1 MRIIIME
8 MSIQMLVIIVLCLI
22 AALVIAMFIFGLGNQ
37 GEDLIGGLTGF
48 FNNLLGFGGD

>member
-22 AALVIAMFIFGLGNQ
+22 AALVIVMFIFGLGNQ